1 VPVWSINA
9 PVALAGI
16 DFSDH
21 WSFWQ
26 HGLPAV
32 MVTDTAFFR
41 NPNYHRPT
49 DTPATLDYRRMAQ
62 VVDGLF
68 QVAVGY

>member
-1 VPVWSINA
+1 MASPGAVPVQSINA

-16 DFSDH
+16 DFSDQ
-21 WSFWQ
+21 WSFWE

-32 MVTDTAFFR
+32 MVTDTAFYR

-49 DTPATLDYRRMAQ
+49 DTLLPGVLWP
-62 VVDGLF
+62 
-68 QVAVGY
+68 